1 MVQLLEDI
9 WGKLRQH
16 LKDCILKLNLIGLFI
31 ILIFSGLLGGLIG
44 GAASEIAESF
54 AVVFGALVLGLGA
67 AVRLIQIL

>member
-1 MVQLLEDI
+1 M
-9 WGKLRQH
+9 
-16 LKDCILKLNLIGLFI
+16 NLIGLFI